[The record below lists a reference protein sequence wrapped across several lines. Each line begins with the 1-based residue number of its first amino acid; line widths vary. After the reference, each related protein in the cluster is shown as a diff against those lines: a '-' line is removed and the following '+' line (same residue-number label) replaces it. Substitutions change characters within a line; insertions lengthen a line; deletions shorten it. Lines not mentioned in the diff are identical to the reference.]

1 VTGITAFDS
10 AACHPRTEPEEVSMG
25 QSEKKR
31 VLIVDNDEEES
42 RKLEGMLQ
50 QAGYESST
58 TWSGLEALELLRARR
73 YDVLL
78 VSTYLPD
85 LYVGD
90 FCERLRRLPT
100 QPCTILMQED
110 HDSASMVQNV
120 RCMIGER
127 KTSDTM
133 KAAGCDPK

>member
-1 VTGITAFDS
+1 MKKNRVSLRGC
-10 AACHPRTEPEEVSMG
+10 AAGRLRFEYHVEWARRTELL
-25 QSEKKR
+25 QS
-31 VLIVDNDEEES
+31 
-42 RKLEGMLQ
+42 
-50 QAGYESST
+50 
-58 TWSGLEALELLRARR
+58 RR

-90 FCERLRRLPT
+90 FFERLRRLPV
-100 QPCTILMQED
+100 QPCTIVMQED

-120 RCMIGER
+120 RYMIGER

-133 KAAGCDPK
+133 KAAGCDRPNDLV

>member
-1 VTGITAFDS
+1 
-10 AACHPRTEPEEVSMG
+10 MG

-50 QAGYESST
+50 QEGYDSST
-58 TWSGLEALELLRARR
+58 TWSGLEALDLLQSRR

-110 HDSASMVQNV
+110 HDSALMVQNV
-120 RCMIGER
+120 RSMMGEKR
-127 KTSDTM
+127 LQTQ
-133 KAAGCDPK
+133 

>member
-1 VTGITAFDS
+1 MTGITSLDWL
-10 AACHPRTEPEEVSMG
+10 ACHPRTELEEVDMG
-25 QSEKKR
+25 QSKKKR

-50 QAGYESST
+50 QAGYDSST
-58 TWSGLEALELLRARR
+58 TWSGLEALDLLQSRR